1 MSPWAA
7 PVPPIVETDAVGAAE
22 HQIDDPQNDASG
34 AWATRAPR
42 TMTTLMVGKL
52 VRAGA
57 GEQLCRVRN
66 ISASGMMLE
75 TPFPIRE
82 GDRIAVE
89 LRCGQLLEG
98 TVKWTSAGR
107 AGVQFLT
114 PIDVEE
120 VLANARGSSPAARLR
135 RAVPRAPRFV
145 IATTARLVCNS
156 VSFTVLVENISQS
169 GARLRL
175 SNQPALD
182 RVMTLV
188 IPGLKPRACSVRWS
202 EGEAAGVAFIEMIPY
217 AELATWLTE
226 VQAQG

>member
-1 MSPWAA
+1 M
-7 PVPPIVETDAVGAAE
+7 GAAE
-22 HQIDDPQNDASG
+22 HQMDDQHGDDG

-66 ISASGMMLE
+66 ISATGMMLE
-75 TPFPIRE
+75 TPFPLRE

-98 TVKWTSAGR
+98 AIMWTSAGR
-107 AGVQFLT
+107 AGVQFT
-114 PIDVEE
+114 APIDVEE
-120 VLANARGSSPAARLR
+120 VLATAKGSSPAARLR
-135 RAVPRAPRFV
+135 RAVPRAPRFH
-145 IATTARLVCNS
+145 ITTTARLVCNS
-156 VSFTVLVENISQS
+156 VSHIVLMENLSQS

-175 SNQPALD
+175 SNQPDLD

-188 IPGLKPRACSVRWS
+188 IPGLKPRSCSIRWS
-202 EGEAAGVAFIEMIPY
+202 DGEAAGVAFIDMIPY
-217 AELATWLTE
+217 AELATWLAE
-226 VQAQG
+226 VQPAS